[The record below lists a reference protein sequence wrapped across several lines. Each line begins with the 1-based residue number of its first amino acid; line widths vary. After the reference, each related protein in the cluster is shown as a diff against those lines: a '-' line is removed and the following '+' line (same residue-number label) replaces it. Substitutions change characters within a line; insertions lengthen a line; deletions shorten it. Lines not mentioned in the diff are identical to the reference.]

1 MPGAV
6 VPGGFSHS
14 LGVAAGSGAEMLLQG
29 KEGGNQK
36 PSAIIPPR
44 TVKSGNLCDLECGS
58 KTLKSN

>member
-44 TVKSGNLCDLECGS
+44 TV
-58 KTLKSN
+58 